1 MFLFR
6 LCYISKVIMPSPLIV
21 VVELDGFQHGAQP
34 FTPKCLA
41 VTCDRLELSKQWVF
55 NTGAFAS
62 RSIDHL
68 FTFYHQATLVHG
80 FFLTSP
86 GVPQGLF
93 GKVLLHTMEE
103 LLYDIFQTKSRLPIP
118 DHVLV
123 FTKGIQ
129 KLQFLC
135 NAMDNTETT
144 TRMQFC
150 NLEDSDCPCV
160 DQLPPEMCNRP
171 VPTLTKAMEFAIWL
185 ADKGL
190 T

>member
-1 MFLFR
+1 
-6 LCYISKVIMPSPLIV
+6 MPSPLIV
-21 VVELDGFQHGAQP
+21 VVELDGFQHGAEP

-123 FTKGIQ
+123 FLREFKSYNFFATRWTTLRRPRECSFVTWRTQTVPVWINCRQ
-129 KLQFLC
+129 KC
-135 NAMDNTETT
+135 AT
-144 TRMQFC
+144 
-150 NLEDSDCPCV
+150 
-160 DQLPPEMCNRP
+160 DQSPP
-171 VPTLTKAMEFAIWL
+171 
-185 ADKGL
+185 
-190 T
+190 